1 MVKII
6 GGGLA
11 GCEAAYQLLK
21 RGFDVELYEMR
32 PVKHTPAHK
41 TEGLAELV
49 CSNSLKSE
57 DPTTSQGLLKKEM
70 ALFGSLILE
79 CAEVA
84 RVPAGG
90 ALAVDRQVFSQEI
103 ERRLNE
109 FENFKIIR
117 EEVCEIDDNTIV
129 ATGPL
134 TSDKMSETISKIM

>member
-1 MVKII
+1 MVKIV

-21 RGFDVELYEMR
+21 RGYGVELYEMR
-32 PVKHTPAHK
+32 PVKQTAAHK

-57 DPTTSQGLLKKEM
+57 DGATSQGLLKNEM
-70 ALFGSLILE
+70 KLFGSLILD

-90 ALAVDRQVFSQEI
+90 ALAVDRQIFSQEI

-109 FENFKIIR
+109 FSNFKLILIITLLKFL
-117 EEVCEIDDNTIV
+117 VV
-129 ATGPL
+129 
-134 TSDKMSETISKIM
+134 